1 MRSAGADL
9 KTGGA
14 NPSALLPTIM
24 EGHRRMT
31 MINMTK
37 KFIKRLA
44 RDEKGLTA
52 VEYAVLGGVIVAG
65 ILALQTSF
73 NNGLR
78 DAFAAVFNGVSG

>member
-1 MRSAGADL
+1 
-9 KTGGA
+9 
-14 NPSALLPTIM
+14 
-24 EGHRRMT
+24 

-78 DAFAAVFNGVSG
+78 DAFAALFGPCTGRLDRHSSSPLLLMRFTARMLE